1 MSRLLRADAFRMYR
15 GKWFWLSLGGMLLMA
30 VAFIV
35 MQYTAMDYSVPLSRV
50 IFLPLSFYGVAV
62 AALVSM
68 FVGEDFSDG
77 FIRNKIIAGRS
88 RSSIFL
94 SNLIVSWTACVLIY
108 VIITLFTFVVGSGFF
123 EIDVTL
129 TEFCRYL
136 LLGTFMCLAYGSI
149 FGTVTML
156 TGNKAV
162 SVMLCM
168 GLAFLLLFLCLHT
181 NQIMVQPEYKDGVL
195 NPHYVD
201 GVKKVLYGI
210 LHDVNP
216 SGQAAQLS
224 AMKIFHPVRWIAC
237 DIGWLLAAAGV
248 GTVLFQRSDIR

>member
-1 MSRLLRADAFRMYR
+1 MSRLLRADAVRMYR
-15 GKWFWLSLGGMLLMA
+15 GKWFWLCLGGMLLMSIG
-30 VAFIV
+30 FIG

-68 FVGEDFSDG
+68 YVGEDFSDG

-88 RSSIFL
+88 RYSIFL
-94 SNLIVSWTACVLIY
+94 SNQMIGWTACVIIY
-108 VIITLFTFVVGSGFF
+108 LFITLFTFLVGRGLF
-123 EIDVTL
+123 EIDVTWA
-129 TEFCRYL
+129 EFGYYL
-136 LLGTFMCLAYGSI
+136 FWGVFMCLAYGSI

-162 SVMLCM
+162 AVMLCM
-168 GLAFLLLFLCLHT
+168 GIAFGLLLLCLHT
-181 NQIMVQPEYKDGVL
+181 NQIMVQPEYKNGVL

-201 GVKKVLYGI
+201 GTKKLVYGI

-224 AMKIFHPVRWIAC
+224 TMDIFNTMRWLVC
-237 DIGWLLAAAGV
+237 DMGWMLITTVV
-248 GTVLFQRSDIR
+248 GATLFQRADIR

>member
-1 MSRLLRADAFRMYR
+1 MSRLLRADAVRMYR
-15 GKWFWLSLGGMLLMA
+15 GKWFWLCLGGMLLMSLG
-30 VAFIV
+30 FIG

-68 FVGEDFSDG
+68 YVGEDFSDG

-88 RSSIFL
+88 RYSIFL
-94 SNLIVSWTACVLIY
+94 SNLMIGWTACVIIY
-108 VIITLFTFVVGSGFF
+108 VIITLFTFLVGRGLF
-123 EIDVTL
+123 EIDVTWG
-129 TEFCRYL
+129 EYGCYL
-136 LLGTFMCLAYGSI
+136 LWGVFMCLAYGSI

-162 SVMLCM
+162 AVMLCM
-168 GLAFLLLFLCLHT
+168 GLAFGLLLLCLHT
-181 NQIMVQPEYKDGVL
+181 NQIIVQPEYKDGVL
-195 NPHYVD
+195 NPHYVS
-201 GVKKVLYGI
+201 GVKKIVYGI

-224 AMKIFHPVRWIAC
+224 TMDILNPIRWIAC
-237 DIGWLLAAAGV
+237 DIGWMLVAAGV
-248 GTVLFQRSDIR
+248 GTALFQRANIR